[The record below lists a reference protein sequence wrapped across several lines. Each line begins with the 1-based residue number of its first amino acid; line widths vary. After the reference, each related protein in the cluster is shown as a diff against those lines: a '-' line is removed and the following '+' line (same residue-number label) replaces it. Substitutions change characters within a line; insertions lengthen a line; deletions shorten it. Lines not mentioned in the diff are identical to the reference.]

1 MSSINPASSQKA
13 PISLVKSIGHLPTVF
28 IHKMTGSNKIAPLF
42 IAPQVDEEETEEVVE
57 LACGHIFRRE
67 DVYKARAARFG
78 LLGGNNF
85 LANLSIFEATRCP
98 ICESDRV
105 KGAGG

>member
-1 MSSINPASSQKA
+1 MSSTNPASSQKA
-13 PISLVKSIGHLPTVF
+13 PMSLVKSIGHLPTA
-28 IHKMTGSNKIAPLF
+28 IIQKLSGSNKIAPLF
-42 IAPQVDEEETEEVVE
+42 IATQVEDEELEEVVE

-67 DVYKARAARFG
+67 DVYEARATRFR
-78 LLGGNNF
+78 LLGGNNL

-98 ICESDRV
+98 ICGSDRV